1 MLNPG
6 RKINKILLA
15 AALAAVLLLMSCGF
29 LQEQEEG
36 RAAAEEGQDPGL
48 YLFDY
53 KDISIDT
60 TSSIGTRIKNCN
72 IYLDLYGDLIVMGEL
87 QNTSDTIKTDIEIT
101 LDFIGGNG
109 PVKSETVP
117 LKAEYLS
124 EGAKCPFSYYFTDR
138 EKYIE
143 LSSVRIGVNYR
154 DHNDSFEGNP
164 IVQAEEYSYQGDY
177 LIIEGSIVNIG
188 GGKIKDLLLLC
199 TFYDSRDRVVFI
211 KECHLSRER
220 MMPDEAQDFRLQVL
234 MDDYIKEFA
243 RFSFEV
249 FFADEIRVNV

>member
-1 MLNPG
+1 MLNTG
-6 RKINKILLA
+6 RKIDKILLA
-15 AALAAVLLLMSCGF
+15 AALAAVLLLMSCGI
-29 LQEQEEG
+29 LPEKEAGTAVPEG
-36 RAAAEEGQDPGL
+36 SQDPGL

-87 QNTSDTIKTDIEIT
+87 ENTSDTIKTDIEIT
-101 LDFIGGNG
+101 LDFIGG
-109 PVKSETVP
+109 KTLIQSETMP
-117 LKAEYLS
+117 LKAEYLKK
-124 EGAKCPFSYYFTDR
+124 GAKCPFSYYFTDR

-143 LSSVRIGVNYR
+143 LSSIKIGVNYR

-164 IVQAEEYSYQGDY
+164 IVRVGQYSYQDDY
-177 LIIEGSIVNIG
+177 LIIEGSIINIG
-188 GGKIKDLLLLC
+188 DEKIRDLLLLC
-199 TFYDSRDRVVFI
+199 TFYDERDRVVLI

-220 MMPDEAQDFRLQVL
+220 MMPAEAQDFRLQVL
-234 MDDYIKEFA
+234 MDGYLKEFA